1 MIKPSLVLIPTAY
14 RAGKVYSVLPADGVG
29 DFNFSRATTATRINK
44 DGLIETVG
52 SNVPRLNYPMIDGVV
67 SGCPSLLLEPAR
79 TNLVTYSEDFS
90 QSYWTKSG
98 ASVASGFTSPERLSN
113 AYKLVED
120 TATSIHYIVSGQI
133 DIANATPY
141 SMSCI
146 VKANGRNWV
155 KMTSWSGHSLFYDLA
170 NVATGTATG
179 GATGTIKPLA
189 DGFYRLTMSY
199 TSAATVEKIFIF
211 LGDADNSIDYT
222 GDGTSGIYIY
232 GAQLELGSYPT
243 SYIPTN
249 GSAATR
255 IVDYS
260 LGQLTTGFF
269 NDNEGTLFLYFK
281 AFENDTSYRYIAISD
296 GTVSN
301 RVVITIDNTFRIQC
315 AVSLSGVTQ
324 SNVIKQMTNNSL
336 SSGFKVAMTYKN
348 NEFKSFVN
356 GVETTPRDTSGS
368 VFPTG
373 TLKYLRFTQGNA
385 TSGPLNGETSAVQ
398 YYNTVLIDTDLEE
411 LTSWRSFSEMA
422 RELLYTIE

>member
-1 MIKPSLVLIPTAY
+1 MSTIPSLALIPSGYKAS
-14 RAGKVYSVLPADGVG
+14 KVYSVLPTDGTG
-29 DFNFSRATTATRINK
+29 DFTFSRASSATRVNS

-67 SGCPSLLLEPAR
+67 SGCPSLLLEPAG
-79 TNLVTYSEDFS
+79 TNLFPYSNDVSFWSKSNVITTSDYAISPDGTQNAFRAVFS
-90 QSYWTKSG
+90 SSTGLLYISALGTTGTNNTLSVWAKSNNGSSNKFRFFGNGNTTKSNDYVATNEWQRFEFTFNCTAVTAGLTG
-98 ASVASGFTSPERLSN
+98 ASDS
-113 AYKLVED
+113 
-120 TATSIHYIVSGQI
+120 ATN
-133 DIANATPY
+133 DI
-141 SMSCI
+141 
-146 VKANGRNWV
+146 
-155 KMTSWSGHSLFYDLA
+155 LFY
-170 NVATGTATG
+170 
-179 GATGTIKPLA
+179 
-189 DGFYRLTMSY
+189 GFQHE
-199 TSAATVEKIFIF
+199 V
-211 LGDADNSIDYT
+211 
-222 GDGTSGIYIY
+222 
-232 GAQLELGSYPT
+232 GSYAT

-411 LTSWRSFSEMA
+411 LTSWMSFSEMA